1 MSLRVAVL
9 QCELSHP
16 HTPPHLGPSL
26 LVSELERRGH
36 RVRRLFVNVTRLES
50 LADELIEE
58 ATQLVAIDSI
68 FPLDLVRRFKARL
81 GGIPVVVGGLNAIPV
96 FERAPLEF
104 AILGPARTAL
114 AELVARIERRDEHRE
129 HRAWQA
135 ALEEVPNLFFREV
148 RGDAPT
154 VEDPIDASPRAEG
167 WDVERELFPYAPPL
181 EWEYR
186 GPTGRHPMAD
196 RHGVSL
202 IAEWGCPYQTPFPLP
217 ESCREDRVNLR
228 PANYTDRA
236 WARLVETYLDDS
248 AACSFCIFR
257 YQGFQA
263 APLARQIEL
272 LLPQVES
279 LWAQGIRSFAL
290 QSESPFRLLGPL
302 VEALVGAGMR
312 PEELRLRT
320 MVTVLRAQETAIE
333 EALAA
338 VAARG
343 IAVSITQVGFESF
356 VDRSLALFH
365 KGVTSHDNRRAAR
378 FLRRIDRGGG
388 GRIRTVHGH
397 GLILFDPW
405 TTLGELLENLEAIES
420 DAPFLKKAVSLDSK
434 LYLYSPYA
442 PVARLVRAAGLL
454 VESEYEFGLD
464 YRFLDPEVER
474 FRELCSR
481 GLAPLLEAV
490 GRRPLEPELRARL
503 AIEARFRW
511 FRELASSL
519 LGESPSAGRHWG
531 HVLAEVI
538 RGLGLEG

>member
-1 MSLRVAVL
+1 MSLRIAVL

-50 LADELIEE
+50 LADELIEDSSE
-58 ATQLVAIDSI
+58 LVAIDSI

-81 GGIPVVVGGLNAIPV
+81 GAIPVVVGGLNSIPV
-96 FERAPLEF
+96 LERAPLEF
-104 AILGPARTAL
+104 AILGPARSAL
-114 AELVARIERRDEHRE
+114 AELAARVELGQRE
-129 HRAWQA
+129 SDRAAWFA
-135 ALEEVPNLFFREV
+135 GLEEVPNLFFR
-148 RGDAPT
+148 RTHGPAT
-154 VEDPIDASPRAEG
+154 TIEDPIDASPHVEA
-167 WDVERELFPYAPPL
+167 WDLARELFPYAPPL

-186 GPTGRHPMAD
+186 GPSGRHPMAD

-217 ESCREDRVNLR
+217 ESCADDRRSLR
-228 PANYTDRA
+228 PTPYTDRA
-236 WARLVETYLDDS
+236 WARVVETFLDDS

-263 APLARQIEL
+263 PAIARQIEL
-272 LLPQVES
+272 LLPQVEA

-302 VEALVGAGMR
+302 VEAMIGAGMR

-320 MVTVLRAQETAIE
+320 MVTVLRAQEQSIE
-333 EALAA
+333 DALAA

-356 VDRSLALFH
+356 LDRSLALFH

-405 TTLGELLENLEAIES
+405 TTLSELLENLDAIES

-464 YRFLDPEVER
+464 YRFHDPEVER